1 MKDDGVKRDR
11 ELSPVVKKGPGICDN
26 GPRESL
32 GSFSEEPLP
41 LLPHHSLNLNLST
54 VLPST

>member
-11 ELSPVVKKGPGICDN
+11 ELSPVVKKGPAKT
-26 GPRESL
+26 RESL

-41 LLPHHSLNLNLST
+41 LLPHHLNLNLST